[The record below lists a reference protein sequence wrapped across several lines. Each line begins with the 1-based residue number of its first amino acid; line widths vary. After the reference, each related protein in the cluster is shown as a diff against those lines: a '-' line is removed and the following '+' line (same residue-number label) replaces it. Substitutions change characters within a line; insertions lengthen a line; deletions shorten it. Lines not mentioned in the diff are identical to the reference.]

1 MSEEN
6 VEVVRKAVNAANAFM
21 RGELSGEA
29 FAEIGVVD
37 PQLKFSWHDERT
49 MPDLPQ
55 HLDSAPEGIKL
66 LEQLRSAWA
75 DLPWEALEYIEAP
88 GDRIVTLLR
97 QSFRGRERP
106 PDGCPLLSPLD
117 DPRWKGGQDRNL
129 PPSGGRPRSRWAVGI
144 AALDEKQHPSERYCV
159 RDVAGV

>member
-97 QSFRGRERP
+97 QSFRGRESGLP
-106 PDGCPLLSPLD
+106 MVAHYFQL
-117 DPRWKGGQDRNL
+117 WTIQGGKVAKIEIFRH
-129 PPSGGRPRSRWAVGI
+129 RA
-144 AALDEKQHPSERYCV
+144 AALEA
-159 RDVAGV
+159 AGLSG